1 MTSRPIFRRSRVVL
15 ITIALGTVLSTAI
28 AQPVLPLP
36 TDVVRPMPADI
47 VKPMP
52 KMDVKQGVDLKQG
65 MDIKPMM
72 MAVHDKL
79 SAMKPSGDTDVD
91 FAMMMRVHHQAAIM
105 MAEAELQN
113 GKDPQMRVM
122 AKDIIRAQKKEVA
135 TFDRFLAKTGK

>member
-72 MAVHDKL
+72 MAERRHRCGLRHDDAG
-79 SAMKPSGDTDVD
+79 SSPSSDHDG
-91 FAMMMRVHHQAAIM
+91 
-105 MAEAELQN
+105 
-113 GKDPQMRVM
+113 
-122 AKDIIRAQKKEVA
+122 
-135 TFDRFLAKTGK
+135 